1 MWPNDW
7 IFKVHP
13 CFNGS
18 TATLVRWLRSVF
30 YKVQWQHFLV
40 VVDRSKILCVNFF
53 TDSVH
58 HKSFVWL
65 IFDFSYSKNTRW
77 KVFGTQCISPVCVES
92 LIVCMYADSEV
103 CCSGQRTLL
112 ILHCDTTTTTT
123 STVTTMG

>member
-1 MWPNDW
+1 MVE
-7 IFKVHP
+7 ICVLQ
-13 CFNGS
+13 G
-18 TATLVRWLRSVF
+18 TVATFFGCGGQERDLL
-30 YKVQWQHFLV
+30 HE
-40 VVDRSKILCVNFF
+40 FF

-65 IFDFSYSKNTRW
+65 IFDRSYSKNTRW
-77 KVFGTQCISPVCVES
+77 TFFGTQCISPVCVDS

-123 STVTTMG
+123 STVITMG